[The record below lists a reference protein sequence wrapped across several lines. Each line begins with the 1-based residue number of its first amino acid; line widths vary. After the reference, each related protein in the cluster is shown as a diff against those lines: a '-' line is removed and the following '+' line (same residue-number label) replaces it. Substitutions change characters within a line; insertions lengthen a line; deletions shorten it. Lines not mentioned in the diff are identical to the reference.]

1 MFSGF
6 WFPLIGQK
14 LVSLYPLVAEN
25 NRPQKKLVSRYQFQV
40 LVKTIG
46 ALLLPISLNIELVF
60 YVYIWSTPHNSTKIG
75 ATIDLF
81 EHQNVGANTSL
92 VTYFLFIASS
102 SYSFN
107 IWIVFFFKKVLVVF
121 NFFFIIFFNYICI
134 CFQYINIIIN
144 LYKNCNFMLMLI
156 V

>member
-1 MFSGF
+1 MGSDLRLLDRNWCHYILLSGRTT
-6 WFPLIGQK
+6 G
-14 LVSLYPLVAEN
+14 
-25 NRPQKKLVSRYQFQV
+25 RRKKLVSRYQFQV

-46 ALLLPISLNIELVF
+46 ALLLPISLNIELFFF

-75 ATIDLF
+75 ATFDLF

-92 VTYFLFIASS
+92 VSYFLFIAFS

-107 IWIVFFFKKVLVVF
+107 ISIVFFFKKVLVVF
-121 NFFFIIFFNYICI
+121 NFFFLIFFNNTCI
-134 CFQYINIIIN
+134 CFQYINIIN